1 MNKFQYDGSINV
13 REDDGKTTDLREDT
27 LFCRRSDTIVPTES
41 YPVYFLFFHF
51 SSYLHTCWSFS
62 IIRESYSSPQCLEY
76 GDLAAPLL
84 KNVVKRRG
92 EMLVLPVISVLDLSL
107 SSVVRSVRTS
117 CG

>member
-1 MNKFQYDGSINV
+1 MMDQLMYVKMMEKQPICRNIRCSV
-13 REDDGKTTDLREDT
+13 ARPTRLLR
-27 LFCRRSDTIVPTES
+27 LNLIQCIS
-41 YPVYFLFFHF
+41 YFFHF
-51 SSYLHTCWSFS
+51 SSYFHTCWSFS